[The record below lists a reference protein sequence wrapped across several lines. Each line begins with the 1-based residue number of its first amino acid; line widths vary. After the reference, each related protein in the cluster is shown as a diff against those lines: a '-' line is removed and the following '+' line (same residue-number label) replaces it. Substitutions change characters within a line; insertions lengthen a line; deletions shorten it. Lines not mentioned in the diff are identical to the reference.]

1 MKDTRFKEL
10 LNLHLDHRL
19 TANEA
24 RELER
29 MLQTDPELR
38 RTFRSYAMM
47 QRGCAELFRRSACDA
62 PAPDALV
69 CALRDAEARMTA
81 QSERRTAFLGW
92 GTWGATAGMAALVA
106 LVVARVSQP
115 TVVADAGSD
124 ERVPNTA
131 SMVPGVMLLT
141 SAAPV
146 AVAVAPVVAPRKGL
160 PAHLTLA
167 ALGIAPER
175 AEASSSS
182 VSRWQMTEEQH
193 ARLDLAASQASAWM
207 SNSPSASASEWS
219 GAALSAAQF
228 NERPINAWGAQS
240 GLQLQAAS
248 YTFER

>member
-1 MKDTRFKEL
+1 MKDARFKEL

-19 TANEA
+19 SANEA

-47 QRGCAELFRRSACDA
+47 QRGCAELFRRSSNDA

-69 CALRDAEARMTA
+69 EALREAEARMNA
-81 QSERRTAFLGW
+81 KSDRRAVFLGW

-115 TVVADAGSD
+115 SVVADAGPGESA
-124 ERVPNTA
+124 RTVAAVTPAIAALAQVKSA
-131 SMVPGVMLLT
+131 SALSGLGVRQT
-141 SAAPV
+141 S
-146 AVAVAPVVAPRKGL
+146 L

-175 AEASSSS
+175 AETASPS

-207 SNSPSASASEWS
+207 NSSPSASASVWNGS
-219 GAALSAAQF
+219 ALSAAQF

-240 GLQLQAAS
+240 GPQLQAAS

>member
-19 TANEA
+19 NAHEA

-29 MLQTDPELR
+29 MLQADPELR

-47 QRGCAELFRRSACDA
+47 QRGCAELFRRSSNDA

-69 CALRDAEARMTA
+69 QALREAEARMTA
-81 QSERRTAFLGW
+81 KSDRRAVFMGW

-115 TVVADAGSD
+115 SVVAEAEPGATPSTVAAAASPAIAALSQVKSGS
-124 ERVPNTA
+124 VLPV
-131 SMVPGVMLLT
+131 MGVRQ
-141 SAAPV
+141 SS
-146 AVAVAPVVAPRKGL
+146 L

-167 ALGIAPER
+167 ALGISPER
-175 AEASSSS
+175 GETSPS

-207 SNSPSASASEWS
+207 SSSPSSSASVWS
-219 GAALSAAQF
+219 GAALSTAQF
-228 NERPINAWGAQS
+228 NERPINAWGGQS
-240 GLQLQAAS
+240 GPQLQAVS

>member
-1 MKDTRFKEL
+1 MKDARFKEL

-19 TANEA
+19 NANEA

-38 RTFRSYAMM
+38 RTFRSYAIM
-47 QRGCAELFRRSACDA
+47 QRGCAELFRRSANDA

-69 CALRDAEARMTA
+69 QALRDAEARMTA
-81 QSERRTAFLGW
+81 KSERRAAFLGW
-92 GTWGATAGMAALVA
+92 GTWSATAGMAALVA

-115 TVVADAGSD
+115 TVVADAESGQGMPS
-124 ERVPNTA
+124 TA
-131 SMVPGVMLLT
+131 SMVPGASLLA
-141 SAAPV
+141 SATPV
-146 AVAVAPVVAPRKGL
+146 AVAATPVLAPRKGL

-175 AEASSSS
+175 AEAPSSS

-193 ARLDLAASQASAWM
+193 ARLDLAANEASAWM
-207 SNSPSASASEWS
+207 NNAPPASASEWS
-219 GAALSAAQF
+219 GAALSSAQF